1 METESET
8 EQETELLDWV
18 NTVAQGIMLGG
29 LYGLFAIGLSL
40 MFGVMRIVNIA
51 HGDLIVL
58 AVFAA
63 IAATEIAA
71 LPLWAAVIVVLA
83 AMGALGYVL
92 QRTVLN
98 RTLAGGELPPL
109 LVTFGISIVIQNLL
123 LELFSADPRSLSA
136 GGIETQSLSLVE
148 GLTVGVLPLG
158 TLATAVLIT
167 AALQWLFGRT
177 DIGRAF
183 RATSDDPETAR
194 LMGIGTSHVYAL
206 ATSIALTVV
215 AIAGILLAVRTTVA
229 PADGPNN
236 LIYAF
241 ESVIIG
247 GLGSFWGTLAGGMIL
262 GISQAIGFRVS
273 PGWGAFTGHVVFLFI
288 LAFRPQGLFP
298 RTHTGS

>member
-1 METESET
+1 M
-8 EQETELLDWV
+8 LGWV

-58 AVFAA
+58 AVFGA
-63 IAATEIAA
+63 IAATTMAD
-71 LPLWAAVIVVLA
+71 LPLWAAVILVLA
-83 AMGALGYVL
+83 GMFVLGYVL
-92 QRTVLN
+92 QRGVLN

-123 LELFSADPRSLSA
+123 LEIFSADPRSLSA
-136 GGIETQSLSLVE
+136 GGIETQSVNIAGVLAI
-148 GLTVGVLPLG
+148 GVLPLG
-158 TLATAVLIT
+158 TLAAAVLIT

-183 RATSDDPETAR
+183 RATSDDPETAQ
-194 LMGIGTSHVYAL
+194 LMGIRTAHVYGL
-206 ATSIALTVV
+206 ATAIALTVV

-229 PADGPNN
+229 PSDGPNN

-262 GISQAIGFRVS
+262 GVSQAIGFRVS
-273 PGWGAFTGHVVFLFI
+273 PGWGAFAGHVVFLAI
-288 LAFRPQGLFP
+288 LAFRPQGFFP
-298 RTHTGS
+298 KTHTGSA

>member
-1 METESET
+1 M
-8 EQETELLDWV
+8 LGWV

-58 AVFAA
+58 AVFGA
-63 IAATEIAA
+63 IAATDAG
-71 LPLWAAVIVVLA
+71 LPLWSAAIAVLA
-83 AMGALGYVL
+83 GMFLFGYVL
-92 QRTVLN
+92 QRGVLN
-98 RTLAGGELPPL
+98 RTLAAGELPPL

-136 GGIETQSLSLVE
+136 GGIETRSLDLGE
-148 GLTVGVLPLG
+148 GIAIGVLPLG
-158 TLATAVLIT
+158 TLAAAVLIT

-194 LMGIGTSHVYAL
+194 LMGIRTSHVYAL
-206 ATSIALTVV
+206 ATAIALTVV
-215 AIAGILLAVRTTVA
+215 AVAGILLAVRTTVA
-229 PADGPNN
+229 PSDGPNN

-247 GLGSFWGTLAGGMIL
+247 GLGSFWGTLVGGMIL
-262 GISQAIGFRVS
+262 GVSQAIGFRVS
-273 PGWGAFTGHVVFLFI
+273 PGWGAFAGHVVFLAI

-298 RTHTGS
+298 RTHTQTP

>member
-1 METESET
+1 M
-8 EQETELLDWV
+8 LGWV

-58 AVFAA
+58 AVFGA
-63 IAATEIAA
+63 IAATDAD
-71 LPLWAAVIVVLA
+71 LPLSIAVVAVLIGMA
-83 AMGALGYVL
+83 VLGYVL
-92 QRTVLN
+92 QRAVLN

-123 LELFSADPRSLSA
+123 LEIFSADPRSLSA
-136 GGIETQSLSLVE
+136 GGVETESLNLGQ
-148 GLTVGVLPLG
+148 GLAVGVLPLG
-158 TLATAVLIT
+158 TLVCAIVIT

-194 LMGIGTSHVYAL
+194 LMGIRTSHVYAL
-206 ATSIALTVV
+206 ATAIALTVV
-215 AIAGILLAVRTTVA
+215 AVAGILLAVRTTVA
-229 PADGPNN
+229 PSDGPNN

-247 GLGSFWGTLAGGMIL
+247 GLGSFWGTLVGGMIL
-262 GISQAIGFRVS
+262 GISQAIGFRMS
-273 PGWGAFTGHVVFLFI
+273 PGWGAFAGHIVFLAI

-298 RTHTGS
+298 RTHAQQT

>member
-1 METESET
+1 M
-8 EQETELLDWV
+8 LGWV
-18 NTVAQGIMLGG
+18 NTIAQGIMLGG
-29 LYGLFAIGLSL
+29 LYGLFAVGLSL

-58 AVFAA
+58 AVFGA
-63 IAATEIAA
+63 IAATDAG
-71 LPLWAAVIVVLA
+71 LPPATAAVLVLA
-83 AMGALGYVL
+83 GMFALGYLL
-92 QRTVLN
+92 QRGVLN
-98 RTLAGGELPPL
+98 RTLSAGELPPL

-123 LELFSADPRSLSA
+123 LELFSADPRSLNA
-136 GGIETQSLSLVE
+136 GGIEAQSVDIG
-148 GLTVGVLPLG
+148 GLAIGVLPLG
-158 TLATAVLIT
+158 TLATAVIVT

-194 LMGIGTSHVYAL
+194 LMGIRTSHVYAL
-206 ATSIALTVV
+206 ATAIALTVV

-229 PADGPNN
+229 PSDGPNN

-247 GLGSFWGTLAGGMIL
+247 GLGSFWGTLVGGMIL
-262 GISQAIGFRVS
+262 GVSQAIGFRAS
-273 PGWGAFTGHVVFLFI
+273 PGWGAFAGHVVFLAI

-298 RTHTGS
+298 RTHTQTS